1 MPIKVQCTECQ
12 TNLSVSDQAAGKAVK
27 CRQCGARVKVPGAA
41 AAASAAGSVPAKR
54 RAPGKAQDPDDLFG
68 DINLNQLEDTKKK
81 VCPGC
86 ANPVKDEDIECPKCG
101 VNIGT
106 GVLSDRQRIKRERK
120 GPPPEEF
127 YRDVWSN
134 AWKFFKKHW
143 TYAVRTALIWS
154 MCVSMA
160 LTCAYALNFYVT
172 KRQASLE
179 EMVQKERANIT
190 IIGDRLFIK
199 VPEGKGNKVEFDG
212 KFYQRDASIW
222 APHVQPWTEPPSM
235 FWIFMTGAFSL
246 GFGGWFWTMAT
257 TITNT
262 TMAGEKRVKRFNF
275 DFFANLT
282 LGIRFF
288 AWPTVL
294 MLPFLLVA
302 GGVAALNPL
311 VGGILAAVF
320 MIFPVLVLPAA
331 VVHMAQKFSYR
342 AWLLFWM
349 TRDFGRSIGASL
361 YVFMM
366 MLFLVLLIPG
376 GVAGAAAATS
386 GRLVPWLQSQEL
398 AATDWLSANVMALEA
413 GGNMRFLMFQMPL
426 VFSSSFAFFCV
437 LFGLIS
443 CQVVF
448 MMRVIGLYGLYFR
461 ADLSIV
467 NEFPDFERATFGPR
481 YLAFLVDLIIMA
493 LLAGV
498 GMFIGQM
505 FGFLFSMYGW
515 SFAAQGALIA
525 GGVASLILWGM
536 YFTLGES
543 GSARATLG
551 KWSIGIVVMQDDGLP
566 IPMPMSRDL
575 ALKRAASAF
584 LSVLT
589 LFIGF
594 LSCVWREDRKA
605 MHDAMTK
612 TKVVWQ
618 PETT

>member
-1 MPIKVQCTECQ
+1 
-12 TNLSVSDQAAGKAVK
+12 
-27 CRQCGARVKVPGAA
+27 
-41 AAASAAGSVPAKR
+41 
-54 RAPGKAQDPDDLFG
+54 
-68 DINLNQLEDTKKK
+68 
-81 VCPGC
+81 
-86 ANPVKDEDIECPKCG
+86 
-101 VNIGT
+101 
-106 GVLSDRQRIKRERK
+106 
-120 GPPPEEF
+120 
-127 YRDVWSN
+127 
-134 AWKFFKKHW
+134 
-143 TYAVRTALIWS
+143 
-154 MCVSMA
+154 
-160 LTCAYALNFYVT
+160 
-172 KRQASLE
+172 
-179 EMVQKERANIT
+179 
-190 IIGDRLFIK
+190 
-199 VPEGKGNKVEFDG
+199 
-212 KFYQRDASIW
+212 
-222 APHVQPWTEPPSM
+222 
-235 FWIFMTGAFSL
+235 
-246 GFGGWFWTMAT
+246 
-257 TITNT
+257 
-262 TMAGEKRVKRFNF
+262 
-275 DFFANLT
+275 
-282 LGIRFF
+282 
-288 AWPTVL
+288 
-294 MLPFLLVA
+294 
-302 GGVAALNPL
+302 
-311 VGGILAAVF
+311 
-320 MIFPVLVLPAA
+320 
-331 VVHMAQKFSYR
+331 
-342 AWLLFWM
+342 
-349 TRDFGRSIGASL
+349 
-361 YVFMM
+361 
-366 MLFLVLLIPG
+366 VLLIPG

-498 GMFIGQM
+498 GMFVGQM

>member
-12 TNLSVSDQAAGKAVK
+12 ANLSVSDQAAGKAVK
-27 CRQCGARVKVPGAA
+27 CRQCGAKVKVPGAA
-41 AAASAAGSVPAKR
+41 AAASAGAAPAGKPRGPR
-54 RAPGKAQDPDDLFG
+54 RPQDPDDLFG

-101 VNIGT
+101 VTIAT

-120 GPPPEEF
+120 GPPPDEF
-127 YRDVWSN
+127 YRDVWKN

-143 TYAVRTALIWS
+143 TYAVRTTLIWA

-160 LTCAYALNFYVT
+160 ITCGYSLNFYVT
-172 KRQASLE
+172 KRRASLE

-212 KFYQRDASIW
+212 KFYQQDASIW
-222 APHVQPWTEPPSM
+222 APHVQPWTEPPAM
-235 FWIFMTGAFSL
+235 FWIFMTAAFSL

-262 TMAGEKRVKRFNF
+262 TMAGEKKVKRFTF

-282 LGIRFF
+282 LGIRFY

-294 MLPFLLVA
+294 MLPFLAVA
-302 GGVAALNPL
+302 GGVAAINPL
-311 VGGILAAVF
+311 VGGILAGVF
-320 MIFPVLVLPAA
+320 LIFPVLVLPAA

-342 AWLLFWM
+342 SWLLYWM
-349 TRDFGRSIGASL
+349 ARDFGRSLGASM

-366 MLFLVLLIPG
+366 MLVLVLLIPG
-376 GVAGAAAATS
+376 GVAGAVAATS
-386 GRLVPWLQSQEL
+386 GRLVPWLQAQEL
-398 AATDWLSANVMALEA
+398 AATDWLSSNVMALEA

-426 VFSSSFAFFCV
+426 VFSASFVFFGV

-443 CQVVF
+443 CQFVF
-448 MMRVIGLYGLYFR
+448 MMRVIGLYGVYFR
-461 ADLSIV
+461 SDLSIV
-467 NEFPDFERATFGPR
+467 NEFPDFERVTFGPR
-481 YLAFLVDLIIMA
+481 YLAFLVDLIIMV
-493 LLAGV
+493 LLTGV

-515 SFAAQGALIA
+515 SFAAQGALGA
-525 GGVASLILWGM
+525 GALASLILWAM
-536 YFTLGES
+536 YYTLGES

-551 KWSIGIVVMQDDGLP
+551 KWSIGMVVMKDDGLP

-584 LSVLT
+584 LSLLT

-594 LSCVWREDRKA
+594 LSCLWREDRKA

>member
-1 MPIKVQCTECQ
+1 MPIKVKCTECQ
-12 TNLSVSDQAAGKAVK
+12 TVLSVSDQAAGKAVK
-27 CRQCGARVKVPGAA
+27 CRQCGGRVKVPGVAA
-41 AAASAAGSVPAKR
+41 GTAAEASAKARPAR
-54 RAPGKAQDPDDLFG
+54 KAQDPDDLFG
-68 DINLNQLEDTKKK
+68 DINLNQVEDTKKR

-86 ANPVKDEDIECPKCG
+86 ASPVRDEDIECPKCG
-101 VNIGT
+101 VTVAT
-106 GVLSDRQRIKRERK
+106 GVLSHRQRIRRERK

-127 YRDVWSN
+127 YRDVWGN

-143 TYAVRTALIWS
+143 TYAIRTTLIWS

-172 KRQASLE
+172 RRQASLE
-179 EMVQKERANIT
+179 EMVQKERANVT
-190 IIGDRLFIK
+190 VIGDRMYIK
-199 VPEGKGNKVEFDG
+199 IPEGKGNKVEFDG
-212 KFYQRDASIW
+212 KFYQQDASLW
-222 APHVQPWTEPPSM
+222 APHILPWQEPPAV
-235 FWIFMTGAFSL
+235 FWIAMTAAFSL

-262 TMAGEKRVKRFNF
+262 TMAGEKRVKRFTF

-282 LGIRFF
+282 LGVRFY

-294 MLPFLLVA
+294 MLPFLAVA

-311 VGGILAAVF
+311 AGGIVAAVF
-320 MIFPVLVLPAA
+320 MIFPILVLPAA
-331 VVHMAQKFSYR
+331 VVHMAQKYSYR
-342 AWLLFWM
+342 AWLLYWM
-349 TRDFGRSIGASL
+349 ARDFGRSIGASL

-376 GVAGAAAATS
+376 GVAGAVAATS
-386 GRLVPWLQSQEL
+386 QRLVPWLQAQEL
-398 AATDWLSANVMALEA
+398 AATDWLSSNVMALEA
-413 GGNMRFLMFQMPL
+413 GGNLRFLLFQMPL
-426 VFSSSFAFFCV
+426 IFSASFAFFCV

-443 CQVVF
+443 CQVIF
-448 MMRVIGLYGLYFR
+448 MMRVIGLYGVYFR
-461 ADLSIV
+461 TDLSIV

-481 YLAFLVDLIIMA
+481 YLAFLVDLIIMV
-493 LLAGV
+493 LLTGV

-515 SFAAQGALIA
+515 SFAGQAALGV
-525 GGVASLILWGM
+525 GGLASLILWGM
-536 YFTLGES
+536 YFSFGES

-551 KWSIGIVVMQDDGLP
+551 KWSIGIVVMKDDGLP
-566 IPMPMSRDL
+566 IPMPVSRDL
-575 ALKRAASAF
+575 AFKRAASAF

-594 LSCVWREDRKA
+594 LSCLWREDRKA